1 VKILAKNKRAFFD
14 YEISEKLEAGMVLSG
29 QEAKSA
35 KTGGLTL
42 HASFARINARQ
53 AELLNAQIK
62 PYAYASS
69 LENYDP
75 AHTRKLL
82 LHKSEIKK
90 LAGRLQ
96 EKGLTLLPLEAYI
109 KHGMIKILLGVGRSK
124 KKIDKRETIK
134 RREDERRIARA
145 TRKSQT

>member
-1 VKILAKNKRAFFD
+1 MKILAKNKRAFFD

-42 HASFARINARQ
+42 HASFARINGGQ

-62 PYAYASS
+62 PYAYASN
-69 LENYDP
+69 LESYDP

-109 KHGMIKILLGVGRSK
+109 KHGMVKILLGVGRSK

-134 RREDERRIARA
+134 KREADRTIQRA
-145 TRKSQT
+145 TRKRF